1 MGQKNRTQ
9 KNEIEHLSVFDLSAI
24 LFLKSGMT
32 RAVRVVDGVLC
43 RSSLLSAV
51 HFLNCISKALEAHSA
66 NRWSLLTVT
75 SQGGQVQ
82 GQKNRTQKD
91 RIKHLSAFDLSAKL
105 LFRLSM
111 NSHELQSM
119 AFNVDP
125 VQSRKWTCSKQ
136 SFQVRLEIYIGFV
149 DRSDLKCFVG

>member
-1 MGQKNRTQ
+1 LGQKNRTQ

-82 GQKNRTQKD
+82 GQKNRTQKN
-91 RIKHLSAFDLSAKL
+91 RIKHLSAFDLSAIW
-105 LFRLSM
+105 F
-111 NSHELQSM
+111 
-119 AFNVDP
+119 
-125 VQSRKWTCSKQ
+125 
-136 SFQVRLEIYIGFV
+136 
-149 DRSDLKCFVG
+149 LKAV